1 MASPNVIEFTEA
13 NFNQEVKSGTLVV
26 ADFWAPWCGPCRQ
39 LSPVIDKIADQYAG
53 KVKVGK
59 VNVDENMEL
68 ATKYD
73 VATIPRIMLF
83 KGSDQ
88 PIFLHV
94 GTIDPNSLAKVI
106 DQNS

>member
-1 MASPNVIEFTEA
+1 MASPNVIEYNET
-13 NFNQEVKSGTLVV
+13 NFQSDVKSGTLVV
-26 ADFWAPWCGPCRQ
+26 ADFWAPWCGPCRA
-39 LSPVIDKIADQYAG
+39 LAPVIDRVADQFAG

-83 KGSDQ
+83 KGGDQ

-94 GTIDPNSLAKVI
+94 GTIDPDSLAKEIAKHV
-106 DQNS
+106 